1 MPDPDGD
8 ELRELQQKA
17 YGRSGG
23 LTDAEAAR
31 LRELESQVGPAEP
44 AVTVVP
50 LEAAAPALAGEQGA
64 SPVPEGSAGSADGS
78 EDAPRSAAGG
88 SGMPDS
94 TWRMALRRHW
104 AIVAAASAL
113 LLIVGLA
120 TGWALFAPRVRDAVA
135 LTDAEVQRKLELD
148 EENTFDE
155 GTLRAVARD
164 DDALV
169 WFGTKDD
176 GKQKCI
182 VLDVA
187 ELSQTGCT
195 QPDRLDMFGLSATVS
210 LPPEDDA
217 PEGDFGTSISAYA
230 MMSTSDEPMVS
241 IQRWNSDTSVLDQ
254 FDQEDRPRAEELI
267 TDEEFSAGLSL
278 VGYVQ
283 DQPVWIGDRLS
294 DSASNEKC
302 LIVDA
307 LDVMACDDDVTVLE
321 DGLSVGAKDHTGSA
335 VQIKVQFTN
344 WGNPYLTIT
353 ENVGDASTTVI
364 DTETG
369 DPIEVTTPQT
379 DPDG

>member
-50 LEAAAPALAGEQGA
+50 LEAAAPDLSGEQGT

-104 AIVAAASAL
+104 KIVAAASVL

-148 EENTFDE
+148 EENEFDE

-241 IQRWNSDTSVLDQ
+241 IQRWNSDSSVLDQ

-283 DQPVWIGDRLS
+283 DQPVWVGDRLS

-335 VQIKVQFTN
+335 VQIKVQFTT

>member
-148 EENTFDE
+148 EENKFDE

-241 IQRWNSDTSVLDQ
+241 IQRWDADSSMLEQYD
-254 FDQEDRPRAEELI
+254 EDVRPRAEELM
-267 TDEEFSAGLSL
+267 TDEGFAAGLSL
-278 VGYVQ
+278 VGYVR
-283 DQPVWIGDRLS
+283 DQPVWVASRFSDTGSNDR
-294 DSASNEKC
+294 C
-302 LIVDA
+302 LIVDG
-307 LDVMACDDDVTVLE
+307 LDAIACGDESTTLENGLTVASEDENGRSLLVM
-321 DGLSVGAKDHTGSA
+321 
-335 VQIKVQFTN
+335 VQFTN